1 MLAKS
6 LRDYLDQKKVKYV
19 AITHSRAYTAH
30 EIAQTAHIPGS
41 MLAKTVM
48 VVIDGAMAMA
58 VLPANHRVRLD
69 NLRALTHT
77 DDVRLAREDEFKG
90 RFPDCEAGA
99 MPPFGNL
106 YDMSVYVS
114 PELADEGEIA
124 FNAGSHTEIIKM
136 AWADFERL
144 VKPRVAKFAT

>member
-6 LRDYLDQKKVKYV
+6 LRNYLDQWKVKYIT
-19 AITHSRAYTAH
+19 ITHSRAYTAT
-30 EIAQTAHIPGS
+30 EVAQSAHIPGR

-69 NLRALTHT
+69 DLRELAHT
-77 DDVRLAREDEFKG
+77 DDVRLAQEDEFKG
-90 RFPDCEAGA
+90 YFPDCEAGA

-114 PELADEGEIA
+114 PDLADEGEIA
-124 FNAGSHTEIIKM
+124 FNAGSHTEVIKM
-136 AWADFERL
+136 AWADYNRL
-144 VKPRVAKFAT
+144 VRPRVAKLTN

>member
-6 LRDYLDQKKVKYV
+6 LRNYLDQWKVKYIT
-19 AITHSRAYTAH
+19 ITHSRAYTAT
-30 EIAQTAHIPGS
+30 EVAQSAHIPGS

-48 VVIDGAMAMA
+48 VVIDGAMARA

-69 NLRALTHT
+69 DLRELAHT
-77 DDVRLAREDEFKG
+77 DDVRLAQEDEFKG
-90 RFPDCEAGA
+90 YFPDCEAGA

-114 PELADEGEIA
+114 PDLADEGEIA
-124 FNAGSHTEIIKM
+124 FNAGSHTEVIKM
-136 AWADFERL
+136 AWADYNRL
-144 VKPRVAKFAT
+144 VRPRVAKFTI

>member
-6 LRDYLDQKKVKYV
+6 LKNYLDQWKVKYLT
-19 AITHSRAYTAH
+19 ITHSRAYTAN
-30 EIAQTAHIPGS
+30 EVAETAHIPGN

-69 NLRALTHT
+69 ELRALTHT

-90 RFPDCEAGA
+90 YFPDCEAGA

-114 PELADEGEIA
+114 PDLAAEGEIA
-124 FNAGSHTEIIKM
+124 FNAGSHTEVIKM
-136 AWADFERL
+136 AWADYDRR
-144 VKPRVAKFAT
+144 VKPRVAEFTT

>member
-6 LRDYLDQKKVKYV
+6 LRNYHDQWKVNYNTK
-19 AITHSRAYTAH
+19 TPSRAYTAT
-30 EIAQTAHIPGS
+30 EVAQSAHIPGS

-69 NLRALTHT
+69 DLRELAHT
-77 DDVRLAREDEFKG
+77 DDVRLAQEDEFKG
-90 RFPDCEAGA
+90 YFPDCEAGA

-114 PELADEGEIA
+114 PDLADEGEIA
-124 FNAGSHTEIIKM
+124 FNAGSHTEVIKM
-136 AWADFERL
+136 AWADYNRL
-144 VKPRVAKFAT
+144 VRPRVAKFTI